1 MGKVRI
7 HEIAKEIGLKSKEV
21 LQKAKEINL
30 DVKSPQSAVS
40 EETANVL
47 MNYIINGVYEGAKE
61 EKKESKEIV
70 KEKFEQE
77 VKEEPKPKLEERKE
91 AKEVKAEKE
100 IKEKEAEAKEKP
112 KEAKE
117 KRERKPKPQKRESL
131 AQASLRNRRGLV
143 IVKKKKPKK
152 EEKPKEETPKKPTV
166 SAASLAEMVS
176 VKKKKTKK
184 TPPPPKKKEE
194 VKKLDI
200 EIEFKEVE
208 VEEDK
213 NLVVLPDLT
222 SMGKEE
228 EKEQVKKKIEQDKI
242 KATKKSPFLTQDI
255 KRGGSKKKKKKKA
268 KEQES
273 EVKKIKIPEEIRVY
287 EFAEKL
293 GKQPSDIIATLFNLG
308 VMVTKNDFLDK
319 DMIEILAEEYGI
331 EVETINPLDEFDY
344 LAAYEE
350 METKSDNFIEKPPVI
365 TIMGHVDHG
374 KTSLLDKIRSTKVTE
389 KEAGG
394 ITQHIGAYSI
404 TKNGKKITFIDTPG
418 HEAFTE
424 MRARGAQ
431 ATDIAVIVV
440 AADDGVKPQTKE
452 ALDHAKA
459 AGVPIIIAINKID
472 KPDANPELVKS
483 QLSELGIVP
492 SDWGG
497 EYDFVEVSAKTG
509 QGIDD
514 LLDTILLQAEVMEL
528 KANPDVFAKAIVI
541 DTALEKGRGPVVTVI
556 VQNGT
561 LKKGDV
567 IVCGGTYG
575 RVRALLDDEGKN
587 IKEVG
592 PGEPALV
599 VGLNEVPNAG
609 DILVAVK
616 NEKIARDYA
625 QKRAEYLRQKELSKT
640 TKVTIDELNEMIAQ
654 GSIKSLPVI
663 VKADT
668 QGSLE
673 AIKTSLEKLKNE
685 EVKVNIISAGVGG
698 ITESDISLASVSDN
712 CVIFGFNIRPTG
724 SVKEKAKS
732 MGIEIK
738 TYNIIYD
745 LIEDVKNLLSGLLS
759 PVVRE
764 EALGQ
769 AEVREV
775 FNIPKVGTVA
785 GCIVTDGIISR
796 GAEVRLIRDGVI
808 IHESKISS
816 LKRFKDDVREV
827 AKGYECG
834 IGIENFN
841 DIKVGDFI
849 ESFKKVEEKA
859 TL

>member
-7 HEIAKEIGLKSKEV
+7 HEIAKETGLKSKEV
-21 LQKAKEINL
+21 LAKAKEINI
-30 DVKSPQSAVS
+30 DVKSPQSAVT

-47 MNYIINGVYEGAKE
+47 MNYILNGVYEGPKVSQEVKKEEKETKE
-61 EKKESKEIV
+61 EKKALA
-70 KEKFEQE
+70 
-77 VKEEPKPKLEERKE
+77 PKKK
-91 AKEVKAEKE
+91 AQKAEKPKQPQKE
-100 IKEKEAEAKEKP
+100 MVEAKREQKPKEKEKLQ
-112 KEAKE
+112 
-117 KRERKPKPQKRESL
+117 KPKPTKRESL
-131 AQASLRNRRGLV
+131 AQASLRGRRGLV

-152 EEKPKEETPKKPTV
+152 VEESVKKEESVSKKPTV

-176 VKKKKTKK
+176 VKKKKSKK
-184 TPPPPKKKEE
+184 APAVSKKKEE

-200 EIEFKEVE
+200 DISFKEVE

-222 SMGKEE
+222 DMGKEE

-242 KATKKSPFLTQDI
+242 KTTRKSQFLTQDI
-255 KRGGSKKKKKKKA
+255 KRGGSKKKKKKKTVQSQSGEA
-268 KEQES
+268 KI
-273 EVKKIKIPEEIRVY
+273 VKIPEEIRVY

-293 GKQPSDIIATLFNLG
+293 NKQPSEIISTLFNLG
-308 VMVTKNDFLDK
+308 LMVTKNDFLDK
-319 DMIEILAEEYGI
+319 DMIEILAEEYGV
-331 EVETINPLDEFDY
+331 EVQTINPLEEFDY
-344 LAAYEE
+344 LSAYEE
-350 METKSDNFIEKPPVI
+350 KEKNAKGEYIQKPPVI

-374 KTSLLDKIRSTKVTE
+374 KTSLLDKIRSTKITE

-394 ITQHIGAYSI
+394 ITQHIGAYSV

-418 HEAFTE
+418 HEAFTQ

-459 AGVPIIIAINKID
+459 AEVPIIIAVNKID

-492 SDWGG
+492 SEWGG

-509 QGIDD
+509 QGIED

-528 KANPDVFAKAIVI
+528 KANPSLPAKAIVI
-541 DTALEKGRGPVVTVI
+541 DTSLEKGRGPVVTVI

-561 LKKGDV
+561 LRKGDV
-567 IVCGGTYG
+567 IVCGKTYG

-599 VGLNEVPNAG
+599 VGLNEVPDAG
-609 DILVAVK
+609 DILVAVE
-616 NEKIARDYA
+616 NEKIAKEYA
-625 QKRAEYLRQKELSKT
+625 QKRAEYLRQRELSKT
-640 TKVTIDELNEMIAQ
+640 TKVTMIDELNELIAQ

-673 AIKTSLEKLKNE
+673 AIRGSLEKLKNE
-685 EVKVNIISAGVGG
+685 EVKVDIISAGVGG
-698 ITESDISLASVSDN
+698 ITESDISLASVSEN
-712 CVIFGFNIRPTG
+712 CVIFGFNVRPTG
-724 SVKEKAKS
+724 AVKEKAKN
-732 MGIEIK
+732 MGVAIK

-769 AEVREV
+769 AQVREV

-808 IHESKISS
+808 IYESKISS

>member
-21 LQKAKEINL
+21 LQKAQEINL

-61 EKKESKEIV
+61 EKKEESVQK
-70 KEKFEQE
+70 
-77 VKEEPKPKLEERKE
+77 VKEEPKLKPQEK
-91 AKEVKAEKE
+91 KEVKEIKVKKEKE
-100 IKEKEAEAKEKP
+100 IKEEVKAKEKEKV
-112 KEAKE
+112 KEVKETKE
-117 KRERKPKPQKRESL
+117 KRERKTKPQKRESL

-176 VKKKKTKK
+176 VKKKKSKK
-184 TPPPPKKKEE
+184 TPPVKKKEE

-228 EKEQVKKKIEQDKI
+228 EKEQVKKKLEQDKI

-273 EVKKIKIPEEIRVY
+273 EIKKIKIPEEIRVY

-319 DMIEILAEEYGI
+319 DMIEILADEYGI

-350 METKSDNFIEKPPVI
+350 METKSDNFVEKPPVI

-374 KTSLLDKIRSTKVTE
+374 KTSLLDKIRSTKITE

-394 ITQHIGAYSI
+394 ITQHIGAYSV

-418 HEAFTE
+418 HEAFTQ

-673 AIKTSLEKLKNE
+673 AIKASLEKLKNE
-685 EVKVNIISAGVGG
+685 EVKVDIISAGVGG

-724 SVKEKAKS
+724 SVKERAKS

-738 TYNIIYD
+738 TYNVIYD

-759 PVVRE
+759 PIVRE

-808 IHESKISS
+808 IYESKISS

>member
-21 LQKAKEINL
+21 LQKAQEINL

-61 EKKESKEIV
+61 EKKEESVQK
-70 KEKFEQE
+70 
-77 VKEEPKPKLEERKE
+77 VKEEPKPKPQEK
-91 AKEVKAEKE
+91 KEVKEIKVKKEKE
-100 IKEKEAEAKEKP
+100 IKEEVKAKEKEKV
-112 KEAKE
+112 KEVKETKE
-117 KRERKPKPQKRESL
+117 KRERKTKPQKRESL

-176 VKKKKTKK
+176 VKKKKSKK
-184 TPPPPKKKEE
+184 TPPVKKKEE

-228 EKEQVKKKIEQDKI
+228 EKEQVKKKLEQDKI

-273 EVKKIKIPEEIRVY
+273 EIKKIKIPEEIRVY

-319 DMIEILAEEYGI
+319 DMIEILADEYGI

-350 METKSDNFIEKPPVI
+350 METKSDNFVEKPPVI

-374 KTSLLDKIRSTKVTE
+374 KTSLLDKIRSTKITE

-394 ITQHIGAYSI
+394 ITQHIGAYSV

-418 HEAFTE
+418 HEAFTQ

-673 AIKTSLEKLKNE
+673 AIKASLEKLKNE
-685 EVKVNIISAGVGG
+685 EVKVDIISAGVGG

-724 SVKEKAKS
+724 SVKERAKS

-738 TYNIIYD
+738 TYNVIYD

-759 PVVRE
+759 PIVRE

-808 IHESKISS
+808 IYESKISS